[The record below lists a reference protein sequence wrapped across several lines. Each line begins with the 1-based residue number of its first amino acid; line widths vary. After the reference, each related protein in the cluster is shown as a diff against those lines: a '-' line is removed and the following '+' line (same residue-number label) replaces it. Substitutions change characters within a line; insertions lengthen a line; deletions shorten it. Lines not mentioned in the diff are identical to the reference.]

1 LPVRKIGEAFS
12 CAPGR
17 AEYEALLTDFERLIL
32 KKRARLLKV
41 IEET

>member
-1 LPVRKIGEAFS
+1 LPVRKIGEAF
-12 CAPGR
+12 CLVR
-17 AEYEALLTDFERLIL
+17 EYEALLTDFERLIL